1 MSETV
6 NVEANA
12 ALVETRAMAVGS
24 VMENARILDLPL
36 NGRNVLDLTVLS
48 GATNLTT
55 AGALYTGSANPFNT
69 ESISIAGGA
78 AVGVNFVLIG
88 AAHGNPANNLEMPTP
103 FPDALEEFDSRRA
116 PCRRNPECIRQGR

>member
-1 MSETV
+1 MQKEGFSAAIQSGILLQVGSDPAVAVSLRPGTVSETV

-24 VMENARILDLPL
+24 VMKYARILDLPL

-55 AGALYTGSANPFNT
+55 AGALYTGSANPFN
-69 ESISIAGGA
+69 
-78 AVGVNFVLIG
+78 
-88 AAHGNPANNLEMPTP
+88 
-103 FPDALEEFDSRRA
+103 
-116 PCRRNPECIRQGR
+116 